1 MDIKTCCIDSRKNA
15 IFASYNVQDPG
26 TLKTIDDFFL
36 KVEEFA
42 KDCKDIQDFEAKFAT
57 SDLNK
62 EYMDLFTMV
71 MQTEADVNG
80 NMPVYETE
88 KEYTLHDEMMDD
100 ANRAIRR
107 RARQDMYDAA
117 RSVPGLGD
125 AITAKQHYDFLKSL
139 KGNKDE

>member
-26 TLKTIDDFFL
+26 TLKTIDDFFK

-62 EYMDLFTMV
+62 EYTDLFTMV

-80 NMPVYETE
+80 NMPVHEVE
-88 KEYTLHDEMMDD
+88 QEYTLHDEMMDD
-100 ANRAIRR
+100 VNRAIRR
-107 RARQDMYDAA
+107 RARQDMYNAA

-125 AITAKQHYDFLKSL
+125 AMTAKQHYDFLTSL
-139 KGNKDE
+139 KRKKDD